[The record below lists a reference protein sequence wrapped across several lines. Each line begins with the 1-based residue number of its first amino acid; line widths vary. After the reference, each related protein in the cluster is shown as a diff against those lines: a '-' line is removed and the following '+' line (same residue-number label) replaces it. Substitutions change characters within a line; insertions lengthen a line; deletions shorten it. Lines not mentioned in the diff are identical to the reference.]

1 MNVGNHGR
9 RSHLP
14 LCFAPQFSR
23 DGARM
28 KNVFNNVLDIVG
40 NTPLVRLNSMTKGLE
55 CTTYAK
61 VEFTNPGG
69 SVKDRIALHIIEE
82 AERTGAITPGGTIVE
97 ATSGNTGAGLAMVA
111 ALRGYK
117 TIFVLP
123 DKQSEEKRAALRAWG
138 AKVVVTPT
146 NVEPDDP
153 RSYYKTAER
162 IVEET
167 PNCFYANQYHNPANP
182 EAHYL
187 STGPELYDQMD
198 GNIDVFIA
206 GAGTGGTLTGV
217 GRYLKEQNPNI
228 KIVAIDPV
236 GSLYYDYFHTG
247 KLTQP
252 HSYLL
257 EGIGE
262 DFLPSTMNFDFVDDV
277 VRVNDAES
285 FQATRTLVSTEGL
298 FCGVSCGAAVAG
310 GLKYLRRNDRKGMN
324 AVILLPDN
332 GSRYLSKV
340 YNDKWMEENGFLDS
354 DNPLGTLADLL
365 AGRGDRALV
374 TVPASSNVPE
384 VIGLLK
390 LHGVS
395 QLPVMDGTQLMGIIS
410 EKMLLERA
418 LQGDR
423 TSTTVGELAQ
433 SNYCT
438 VDSDTSIA
446 VLTDLFRRFKVAIVL
461 KDGAPSDIITRI
473 DLIDHIS
480 QISRK
485 RN

>member
-1 MNVGNHGR
+1 
-9 RSHLP
+9 
-14 LCFAPQFSR
+14 
-23 DGARM
+23 M
-28 KNVFNNVLDIVG
+28 KNVYSNVLDMVG
-40 NTPLVRLNSMTKGLE
+40 NTPLVKLNSMTAGLQ

-69 SVKDRIALHIIEE
+69 SVKDRIALKIIED
-82 AERTGAITPGGTIVE
+82 AERAGAIKPGGTIVE

-167 PNCFYANQYHNPANP
+167 PNAFYANQYHNPSNP
-182 EAHYL
+182 AAHYAL
-187 STGPELYDQMD
+187 TGPELYEQMD
-198 GNIDVFIA
+198 GKIDVFIA
-206 GAGTGGTLTGV
+206 GAGTGGTLSGV
-217 GRYLKEQNPNI
+217 GQYLKEQDPTI
-228 KIVAIDPV
+228 KVVAVDPV

-247 KLTQP
+247 RLTQP

-262 DFLPSTMNFDFVDDV
+262 DFLPSTMNFDFIDDV

-285 FQATRTLVSTEGL
+285 FQATRTLVKTEGL

-310 GLKYLRRNDRKGMN
+310 GLKYLRRNDREGLN
-324 AVILLPDN
+324 AVILLPDS

-340 YNDKWMEENGFLDS
+340 YNDKWMEENGFLETRTT
-354 DNPLGTLADLL
+354 LGNLADVL
-365 AGRGDRALV
+365 ANRGDRALV

-395 QLPVMDGTQLMGIIS
+395 QLPVMDGDSLLGIIS

-418 LQGDR
+418 LQGER
-423 TSTTVGELAQ
+423 TTTTVGELAQ

-438 VDSDTSIA
+438 VDLETSIA

-461 KDGAPSDIITRI
+461 RDSAPSDIITRI
-473 DLIDHIS
+473 DLIDYMS
-480 QISRK
+480 TMSGRG
-485 RN
+485 